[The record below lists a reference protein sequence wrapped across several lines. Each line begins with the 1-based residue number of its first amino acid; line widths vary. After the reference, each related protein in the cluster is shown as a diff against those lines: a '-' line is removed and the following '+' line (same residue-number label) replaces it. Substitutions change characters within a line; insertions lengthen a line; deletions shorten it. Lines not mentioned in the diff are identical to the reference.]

1 MLKDSRILNRQSS
14 GSKSLDTLHYTEPAM
29 PGHDADEY
37 RVLRETI
44 ATRGTWRPAILVGGI
59 AVWAAV
65 LVAVLVLLPYPLA
78 AAIPLLVLVAAFE
91 GVRTLHFGTERIG
104 RYLQVFYE
112 EAGHREKALAG
123 TPSWESVAM
132 AFGAQVPGAGGHP
145 LFAPVFGLGAG
156 INFLA
161 VILPGPVPLEL
172 GLLSVPHLAFV
183 AWIMASDRAMRAQR
197 AVELERFRALYSG
210 QSANP

>member
-1 MLKDSRILNRQSS
+1 
-14 GSKSLDTLHYTEPAM
+14 M
-29 PGHDADEY
+29 PGHAADEY

-44 ATRGTWRPAILVGGI
+44 ATRGTWRPAFLVGGI
-59 AVWAAV
+59 AAWAAV

-78 AAIPLLVLVAAFE
+78 SAIPLLLLVATFE

-112 EAGHREKALAG
+112 EAGRDDKPLAE

-132 AFGAQVPGAGGHP
+132 VFGPRVPGAGGHP
-145 LFAPVFGLGAG
+145 LFAPVFGLAVA

-161 VILPGPVPLEL
+161 VILPGPVPMEL
-172 GLLSVPHLAFV
+172 GLLAVPHLAFV
-183 AWIMASDRAMRAQR
+183 VWVAASDRAMRVQR
-197 AVELERFRALYSG
+197 SAELSRFRTLHAESRPKLD
-210 QSANP
+210 

>member
-1 MLKDSRILNRQSS
+1 
-14 GSKSLDTLHYTEPAM
+14 M
-29 PGHDADEY
+29 PGHSGDEY

-44 ATRGTWRPAILVGGI
+44 ATRGTWRPALLVGGI
-59 AVWAAV
+59 TVWAAV

-78 AAIPLLVLVAAFE
+78 SAIPLLVLVAAFE

-112 EAGHREKALAG
+112 EAQGGEKRLSE

-132 AFGAQVPGAGGHP
+132 VFGARIPGAGGHP
-145 LFAPVFGLGAG
+145 LFAPVFGLAAT

-161 VILPGPVPLEL
+161 VMLPDPVPLEW
-172 GLLSVPHLAFV
+172 GLLAVPHLAFV
-183 AWIMASDRAMRAQR
+183 VWLVASDRAMRAQR
-197 AVELERFRALYSG
+197 SIELARFRELLLG
-210 QSANP
+210 ERDRH